1 MKFACGAF
9 NIILVALIALTTGC
23 LTDGMPK
30 AKEAST
36 FKLFVETGRQLA
48 ERSQEVTV
56 LTDPPL
62 KLNVETE
69 PFIEESD
76 ITGAKLIEADGR
88 FAVQVTFSHHGSLV
102 LETTSYAQRGKFIA
116 IFSQFPEP
124 RWIGAL
130 PIRAPIKNG
139 EIIFRMNDTRERCER
154 LVSGL
159 NKVAAAMKKAG
170 QY

>member
-9 NIILVALIALTTGC
+9 NIILVALVALTTGC

-30 AKEAST
+30 AKDAST
-36 FKLFVETGRQLA
+36 LKLFLETGRQLN
-48 ERSQEVTV
+48 ERIQDVTV
-56 LTDPPL
+56 FTDPPI

-124 RWIGAL
+124 RWIGDQG
-130 PIRAPIKNG
+130 APNRNRLNAGYRKRRISAG
-139 EIIFRMNDTRERCER
+139 WRGDSPRHNDWHGTTT
-154 LVSGL
+154 GL
-159 NKVAAAMKKAG
+159 
-170 QY
+170 